1 MGLTFDQVMD
11 GANAGYQTGRQ
22 IWEEAGLPP
31 APKTT
36 KGKGRSFSTSTAYA
50 PLSHSRMSTSLART
64 PTLDDL
70 SIGRITVGPGVAYG
84 GGGGG
89 SYGGG
94 GAATNGEILGLEIDP
109 KLLYAG
115 AALLLLFLF
124 TKRRR
129 KKG

>member
-11 GANAGYQTGRQ
+11 GANAGYQTGKQ
-22 IWEEAGLPP
+22 IWEGAGLPA
-31 APKTT
+31 APPTT
-36 KGKGRSFSTSTAYA
+36 KGKSRSFSYARAQVA
-50 PLSHSRMSTSLART
+50 PLPMSMQLAGP

-94 GAATNGEILGLEIDP
+94 GSATNGEILGLEIDP

-124 TKRRR
+124 AKRR
-129 KKG
+129 KKKG